1 MTQGIELLIYVGFCF
16 FVGVGIGAILIQVTA
31 LFWMF
36 WDMFK
41 PKPTKQTRE

>member
-1 MTQGIELLIYVGFCF
+1 MEMLIKVGFSF
-16 FVGVGIGAILIQVTA
+16 FVGVGIAAILIQVSA

-41 PKPTKQTRE
+41 PKD

>member
-1 MTQGIELLIYVGFCF
+1 MEMLIKVGFCF
-16 FVGVGIGAILIQVTA
+16 FVGVGIGAILIQVSA

-41 PKPTKQTRE
+41 PKQK

>member
-1 MTQGIELLIYVGFCF
+1 MELFIHVAFCF
-16 FVGVGIGAILIQVTA
+16 FVGVGIGAILIQLSA

-41 PKPTKQTRE
+41 PTKQTRD

>member
-1 MTQGIELLIYVGFCF
+1 MQGIELLIYVGFCF
-16 FVGVGIGAILIQVTA
+16 FVGVGIGAILIQMTA

>member
-1 MTQGIELLIYVGFCF
+1 MQGIELLIYVGFCF
-16 FVGVGIGAILIQVTA
+16 FVGVGIGAILIQLSA
-31 LFWMF
+31 LLWMF